1 MRQRR
6 AVHRSDGLPLS
17 LLSKKGANKMAGKT
31 EEKTEKTEQTA
42 EAKPKGGKKMLIIG
56 IIAVILIINL
66 AIAGTILLR
75 NHSKQNKD
83 KKSVVKVGAKVSLDE
98 FLVNLAGNG
107 NHYLKATF
115 AIGLKEG
122 VSASTIQ
129 DDTPIIRDA
138 IITVLTTKTLA
149 DVSTDAD
156 REKLKQELVNQI
168 NTELGSDDV
177 VTIYFLDFA
186 TQ

>member
-1 MRQRR
+1 
-6 AVHRSDGLPLS
+6 
-17 LLSKKGANKMAGKT
+17 MAGKT

-75 NHSKQNKD
+75 NHSKHNKNE
-83 KKSVVKVGAKVSLDE
+83 KPEIKVGSKVTLDE
-98 FLVNLAGNG
+98 FLVNLAGDG

-115 AIGLKEG
+115 AVGIKQG
-122 VSASTIQ
+122 VDPTTIQ
-129 DDTPIIRDA
+129 NDTPNIRDA
-138 IITVLTTKTLA
+138 IISVLTTKTLA
-149 DVSTDAD
+149 DISTDTD
-156 REKLKQELVNQI
+156 RDKLKQQLVDQI
-168 NTELGSDDV
+168 NTELGSNDV